1 MYSDIGKKIKAWAK
15 IIFIA
20 GAAITVVF
28 GIIYM
33 IIGPRN
39 MANDSYYGVKFSAA
53 YPIFKGIL
61 IMLLGPVCSL
71 LASVLVYGFGQ
82 MVDDVAFLR
91 AREDPDNS
99 YSEISIGAA
108 FKEGVSTVGGMF
120 KPANGAKKK
129 ASAAG
134 APALAQVLES
144 AKRIDDD
151 GALRDFLESARMEY
165 ISSGDYR
172 SASQLLV
179 MLHSDDL
186 RAAVENHV

>member
-82 MVDDVAFLR
+82 MVDDIAFLR
-91 AREDPDNS
+91 TKEDPDNK

-108 FKEGVSTVGGMF
+108 FKEGVSSVGGMF
-120 KPANGAKKK
+120 KSAGGVKKRK
-129 ASAAG
+129 TADV
-134 APALAQVLES
+134 PALAQVLER
-144 AKRIDDD
+144 AKSIENDD
-151 GALRDFLESARMEY
+151 ALRDYLESARAEY

-186 RAAVENHV
+186 RAAVENFN

>member
-20 GAAITVVF
+20 GAAITFAF

-53 YPIFKGIL
+53 YPVFKGIL

-71 LASVLVYGFGQ
+71 FGSVLVYGFGQ
-82 MVDDVAFLR
+82 MVDDIAFLR
-91 AREDPDNS
+91 AKEDPDNS

-108 FKEGVSTVGGMF
+108 FKEGVSSVSGMF
-120 KPANGAKKK
+120 RTAGGGKKK
-129 ASAAG
+129 ARSAG
-134 APALAQVLES
+134 APALAQVIDR
-144 AKRIDDD
+144 AKSIENED
-151 GALRDFLESARMEY
+151 ALRDYLESARMEY

-172 SASQLLV
+172 SASELLV

-186 RAAVENHV
+186 RAAVENFK